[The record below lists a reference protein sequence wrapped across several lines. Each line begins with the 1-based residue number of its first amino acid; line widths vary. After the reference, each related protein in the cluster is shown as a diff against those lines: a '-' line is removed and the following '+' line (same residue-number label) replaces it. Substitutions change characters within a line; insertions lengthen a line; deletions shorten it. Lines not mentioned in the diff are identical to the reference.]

1 MKISVAFDY
10 RDYTIYL
17 LKFYILNIK
26 LLVTRCFFQANV
38 CHLNANTISS
48 NRFKSEEAKKGSTC
62 LFAQTEQIEN
72 AFVSAISNVKYISQ
86 VRVVSVA

>member
-1 MKISVAFDY
+1 MKISFAF
-10 RDYTIYL
+10 DYTIYL

-48 NRFKSEEAKKGSTC
+48 NRFKSEEAKKAQLVC
-62 LFAQTEQIEN
+62 LPRQN
-72 AFVSAISNVKYISQ
+72 K
-86 VRVVSVA
+86 